1 MVLLCAT
8 CFGSLMDID
17 KFVRLKLTS
26 FSSHCFGSLMDID
39 KFVHKRR
46 TYHYNARFGS
56 LMDIDKFVRQALCS
70 NTGRRFGSLMDKIK
84 QDLYYTL
91 KAAILG
97 GLFHAFITTN
107 CEN

>member
-1 MVLLCAT
+1 MKGYKAFKSFGSLMDIDKSVHCLDELQRSD

-17 KFVRLKLTS
+17 KFVPLCRPYI
-26 FSSHCFGSLMDID
+26 SSVC
-39 KFVHKRR
+39 
-46 TYHYNARFGS
+46 
-56 LMDIDKFVRQALCS
+56 
-70 NTGRRFGSLMDKIK
+70 FGSLMDKIK

>member
-1 MVLLCAT
+1 MDIDKFVHFLALLLHSISFGSLMDIDKFVQQDMICRKWI

-17 KFVRLKLTS
+17 KFVRTDNS
-26 FSSHCFGSLMDID
+26 GFSLIG
-39 KFVHKRR
+39 
-46 TYHYNARFGS
+46 
-56 LMDIDKFVRQALCS
+56 
-70 NTGRRFGSLMDKIK
+70 FGSLMDKIK

-107 CEN
+107 CEK

>member
-1 MVLLCAT
+1 MDIDKFVLCET
-8 CFGSLMDID
+8 DSHHNRSFGSLMDID
-17 KFVRLKLTS
+17 KFVPVTVI
-26 FSSHCFGSLMDID
+26 SSMLS
-39 KFVHKRR
+39 
-46 TYHYNARFGS
+46 RFGS
-56 LMDIDKFVRQALCS
+56 LMDIDKFVPYRRHSSYAS
-70 NTGRRFGSLMDKIK
+70 RFGSLMDKIK

>member
-1 MVLLCAT
+1 
-8 CFGSLMDID
+8 MDID
-17 KFVRLKLTS
+17 KFVLETKIQDVIYS
-26 FSSHCFGSLMDID
+26 
-39 KFVHKRR
+39 
-46 TYHYNARFGS
+46 
-56 LMDIDKFVRQALCS
+56 
-70 NTGRRFGSLMDKIK
+70 FGSLMDKIK

>member
-1 MVLLCAT
+1 
-8 CFGSLMDID
+8 MDID
-17 KFVRLKLTS
+17 KFVLAD
-26 FSSHCFGSLMDID
+26 FSA
-39 KFVHKRR
+39 FVM
-46 TYHYNARFGS
+46 Y
-56 LMDIDKFVRQALCS
+56 C
-70 NTGRRFGSLMDKIK
+70 FGSLMDKIK

>member
-1 MVLLCAT
+1 MDIDKFVLKQMRKKDVKG
-8 CFGSLMDID
+8 FGSLMDID
-17 KFVRLKLTS
+17 KFVLLPDSKCS
-26 FSSHCFGSLMDID
+26 VHSFGSLMDID
-39 KFVHKRR
+39 KFVPYRR
-46 TYHYNARFGS
+46 HSSYAS
-56 LMDIDKFVRQALCS
+56 
-70 NTGRRFGSLMDKIK
+70 RFGSLMDKIK

>member
-1 MVLLCAT
+1 
-8 CFGSLMDID
+8 MDID
-17 KFVRLKLTS
+17 KFVLKVV
-26 FSSHCFGSLMDID
+26 FDAFIEG
-39 KFVHKRR
+39 
-46 TYHYNARFGS
+46 
-56 LMDIDKFVRQALCS
+56 
-70 NTGRRFGSLMDKIK
+70 FGSLMDKIK

>member
-1 MVLLCAT
+1 MDIDKFVLALNISILHSS
-8 CFGSLMDID
+8 FGSLMDID
-17 KFVRLKLTS
+17 KFVLAD
-26 FSSHCFGSLMDID
+26 FSA
-39 KFVHKRR
+39 FVM
-46 TYHYNARFGS
+46 Y
-56 LMDIDKFVRQALCS
+56 C
-70 NTGRRFGSLMDKIK
+70 FGSLMDKIK

>member
-1 MVLLCAT
+1 
-8 CFGSLMDID
+8 MDID
-17 KFVRLKLTS
+17 KFVRTDNS
-26 FSSHCFGSLMDID
+26 GFSLIG
-39 KFVHKRR
+39 
-46 TYHYNARFGS
+46 
-56 LMDIDKFVRQALCS
+56 
-70 NTGRRFGSLMDKIK
+70 FGSLMDKIK